1 MLNTR
6 DIIVSLK
13 EVKEER
19 HLSIND
25 IVSLIEENGDYV
37 SRSSVQRVFAE
48 GSEDVSFKY
57 EETIR
62 PIAKVLLDIENI
74 KEDDSPELQGIKEIV
89 QYKLKYIEE
98 LERQIA
104 ELKTSLDTEKIKYHE
119 KLDKEREQYQRSID
133 FLKEQ
138 ISLKD
143 KRMDQLLEAVF
154 IKDSQHKELLE
165 VILSCPARKDG
176 IKCVE

>member
-6 DIIVSLK
+6 EIIISLK
-13 EVKEER
+13 EVKEEK

-25 IVSLIEENGDYV
+25 IVSLIEQNGDYV
-37 SRSSVQRVFAE
+37 SRSSIQRVFAE

-98 LERQIA
+98 LEHQVA
-104 ELKTSLDTEKIKYHE
+104 ELKTNLDKEKIKRLE
-119 KLDKEREQYQRSID
+119 ELDKQRALYDSRID

-143 KRMDQLLEAVF
+143 KRMDQLLDAVF
-154 IKDSQHKELLE
+154 TKDVQHKELLE
-165 VILSCPARKDG
+165 LILSCPARKDG
-176 IKCVE
+176 IKCND

>member
-6 DIIVSLK
+6 DIIISLK

-25 IVSLIEENGDYV
+25 ILSLIEQNGDYV
-37 SRSSVQRVFAE
+37 SRSSIQRVFAE

-98 LERQIA
+98 LERQVA
-104 ELKTSLDTEKIKYHE
+104 ELTTALDKEKIKRLE
-119 KLDKEREQYQRSID
+119 DLEEQRALYDNRID

-154 IKDSQHKELLE
+154 TKDVQHKELLE
-165 VILSCPARKDG
+165 LILSCPARKDG
-176 IKCVE
+176 IKCEE